1 MLRSGSSVTVL
12 SGGSGR
18 TTNVCRLRL
27 TLPPDRPA
35 PEQKGQKDERKEPR
49 PDPSNGEPA
58 KKPPHGVVYG
68 VVRRSDSNQQKEMV
82 VYGWSSNQ
90 LREEMNY
97 IQDVRASLEKV
108 RKRMCGDYDEMR
120 HKIEQLTRE
129 LEVSSVR
136 QDYLQ
141 SHIQTQ
147 AAALDSFD
155 RLNSSLAADSVGL
168 QKSLVD
174 VTLENSGIKEQV
186 RNLQRA
192 HEASVEKLQE
202 KQCQLELAQVENQL
216 LKLKVES
223 SQEASADVMREVT
236 RRLYSQYEDKLKKE
250 QEKHEAEKEALM
262 EETNRFLK
270 AMEEASV
277 KMQAAEAS
285 LEERDRRVGELDRL
299 VERMEKERQQLQQQ
313 LLQHEREM
321 SRETTHPHPDRERY
335 RQLEESAAG
344 LRERIRHL
352 DDMVHCQQKKVKQMV
367 EEVESLKRKV
377 QQKQLFI
384 LQLLEKISFLEG
396 ENKELQDRLDYL
408 NETRSQAEVETREI
422 GVGCDLA
429 PSEAGVSSSGRTR
442 EIVLPTRTY
451 TPYTRVRDLGP
462 KKPLS

>member
-27 TLPPDRPA
+27 TVPPERPA
-35 PEQKGQKDERKEPR
+35 PGQKGQKDERKEPR
-49 PDPSNGEPA
+49 LDLPNGEPA

-90 LREEMNY
+90 LREEMSY

-120 HKIEQLTRE
+120 HRIEQLTRE
-129 LEVSSVR
+129 LEVSNVR

-141 SHIQTQ
+141 SHVQAQ

-155 RLNSSLAADSVGL
+155 HLNSSLAADSIGL

-174 VTLENSGIKEQV
+174 VTLENSSIKEQV

-202 KQCQLELAQVENQL
+202 KQCQLELAHVENQL

-223 SQEASADVMREVT
+223 SQEASAEVMREVT
-236 RRLYSQYEDKLKKE
+236 RRLYGQYEDKLKEE
-250 QEKHEAEKEALM
+250 QEKHKAEKEALM

-321 SRETTHPHPDRERY
+321 SCETTHPHPDQERY

-367 EEVESLKRKV
+367 EEVESLKKKV

-429 PSEAGVSSSGRTR
+429 PSDPSVSSSRSR
-442 EIVLPTRTY
+442 EVVLPTRTY
-451 TPYTRVRDLGP
+451 TPYTRVLDLGP
-462 KKPLS
+462 KEPLS